1 MTEQNFK
8 QLWNRC
14 LNRFRDNVSDQAF
27 KTWFLPIIPLKY
39 ESKSLTVLVP
49 NVFFYE
55 YLEDKDLD
63 LIQKTRY
70 EIFGKGI
77 KRNYKIK
84 QEKTVRPQ
92 ATNEPSRKSKE
103 AASTQIVPKVEVFES
118 YLKSDYTFDNYIE
131 GLSNKL
137 ARNVGFSIAENPAKT
152 FNPLFIYGSSGV
164 GKTHLIN
171 AIGLKIKE
179 LHPQLRVLYVSAH
192 LFQIQYTDSVR
203 HNTFNDF
210 MNFYQ
215 KVDVLILDDIQEFAG
230 VSGTQNT
237 FFHIFNH
244 LHQNGKQLILA
255 SDRAPVQMQGIEDR
269 LITRFKWGMVTEL
282 ETPTVEMRKN
292 ILRNKM
298 RRDGVKFPEE
308 VVNYIADNVSESVRD
323 LEGIVIS
330 LLAHSTLLGKEVDLE
345 LAKLIVRKVAHVEN
359 KEITIDTIINV
370 VCKYYHIDEKTFHST
385 SRKQEVVQ
393 ARQVAMWFAKN
404 NTTLSISKI
413 GTRIGGKNHATVVH
427 SCKIIEGLRE
437 VNKEFNK
444 ELMFL
449 QEEIKKASR

>member
-27 KTWFLPIIPLKY
+27 RTWFLPIIPLKY
-39 ESKSLTVLVP
+39 ESKALTVLVP

-55 YLEDKDLD
+55 YLEDKYLD
-63 LIQKTRY
+63 LIQKTLY

-77 KRNYKIK
+77 KLNYKIK

-92 ATNEPSRKSKE
+92 VTNEPSRKSKE

-449 QEEIKKASR
+449 QEEIKKASH

>member
-1 MTEQNFK
+1 
-8 QLWNRC
+8 
-14 LNRFRDNVSDQAF
+14 
-27 KTWFLPIIPLKY
+27 
-39 ESKSLTVLVP
+39 
-49 NVFFYE
+49 
-55 YLEDKDLD
+55 
-63 LIQKTRY
+63 
-70 EIFGKGI
+70 
-77 KRNYKIK
+77 
-84 QEKTVRPQ
+84 
-92 ATNEPSRKSKE
+92 
-103 AASTQIVPKVEVFES
+103 
-118 YLKSDYTFDNYIE
+118 
-131 GLSNKL
+131 
-137 ARNVGFSIAENPAKT
+137 
-152 FNPLFIYGSSGV
+152 
-164 GKTHLIN
+164 
-171 AIGLKIKE
+171 
-179 LHPQLRVLYVSAH
+179 
-192 LFQIQYTDSVR
+192 
-203 HNTFNDF
+203 
-210 MNFYQ
+210 
-215 KVDVLILDDIQEFAG
+215 
-230 VSGTQNT
+230 
-237 FFHIFNH
+237 
-244 LHQNGKQLILA
+244 
-255 SDRAPVQMQGIEDR
+255 MQGIEDR

-449 QEEIKKASR
+449 QGEIKKASR